1 MSEREKMLRGELYDA
16 YDEELC
22 ELREKCRQA
31 VREFNSLSASD
42 MEGRRKLLGGLL
54 ASAGKNAFFLNVS
67 FDYGVNTRIGDEF
80 SANFNFTV
88 LDCAEVSIGNNVLIG
103 ANVTLATP
111 MHSLLAEERNFQM
124 GADGRRHLYEYAKPI
139 VIEDNVWIASGVTV
153 CAGVTIG
160 QNSVIGAGS
169 VVTRDVPPNSLAYGV
184 PCRAIREICSD
195 HDRILQT
202 AAQHPEL

>member
-1 MSEREKMLRGELYDA
+1 MTEREKMLRGELYDA

-22 ELREKCRQA
+22 ALREKCRQA

-42 MEGRRKLLGGLL
+42 MEERRKLLDGLL

-67 FDYGVNTRIGDEF
+67 FDYGINTRIGDEF

-111 MHSLLAEERNFQM
+111 MHSLIAEERNFQV
-124 GADGRRHLYEYAKPI
+124 GTDGQRRLYEYARPI

-160 QNSVIGAGS
+160 HNSVIGAGS
-169 VVTRDVPPNSLAYGV
+169 VVTRDIPPNSLAYGV
-184 PCRAIREICSD
+184 PCRVIREIEPD
-195 HDRILQT
+195 KDRIF
-202 AAQHPEL
+202 

>member
-1 MSEREKMLRGELYDA
+1 MTEREKMLRGELYDA

-22 ELREKCRQA
+22 ELREKCRRA

-42 MEGRRKLLGGLL
+42 TAERRKLLDGLL

-88 LDCAEVSIGNNVLIG
+88 LDCAEVSIGDHVLIG

-111 MHSLLAEERNFQM
+111 MHSLIAEERNFQV
-124 GADGRRHLYEYAKPI
+124 GADGYGCGAGWGMPAEYAKPI

-160 QNSVIGAGS
+160 RNSVIGAGS
-169 VVTRDVPPNSLAYGV
+169 VVTRDIPPNSLAYGV
-184 PCRAIREICSD
+184 PCRVIREID
-195 HDRILQT
+195 PDKDRIF
-202 AAQHPEL
+202 

>member
-1 MSEREKMLRGELYDA
+1 MTEREKMLRGELYDA

-42 MEGRRKLLGGLL
+42 TEGRRKLLDGLL
-54 ASAGKNAFFLNVS
+54 ASAGKNAFFLN
-67 FDYGVNTRIGDEF
+67 NTRIGDEF

-88 LDCAEVSIGNNVLIG
+88 LDCAEVSIGDHVLIG

-111 MHSLLAEERNFQM
+111 MHSLIAEERNFQV
-124 GADGRRHLYEYAKPI
+124 GADGRRRLYEYAKPI

-160 QNSVIGAGS
+160 RNSVIGAGS
-169 VVTRDVPPNSLAYGV
+169 VVTRDIPPNSLAYGV
-184 PCRAIREICSD
+184 PCRVIREID
-195 HDRILQT
+195 PDKDRIF
-202 AAQHPEL
+202 